1 MLNVLRHPA
10 FVAGDVH
17 TGFLD
22 EFPCTDPI
30 HGDVPLAAA
39 AAALAEQAA
48 NRAGAGVLAAMPSG
62 WRNNPAVDQV
72 LELALDEQPVRVT
85 YRLGRDGH
93 VTVDGNALAATL
105 VSAAPDAVVFDDRGL
120 RRTFRV
126 GRYGD
131 RRFVDTDDG
140 HVTFTVL
147 PRHPDPGLALDAGSL
162 VAPMP
167 GNVLRVLV
175 APGDVVAAGQPLV
188 VVEAMKMEH
197 QVLAPAGGTVAGVH
211 VDRGDQVDTGQILLQ
226 LEESPDVSDHPV
238 RIANCSGFYGDRIS
252 AAREMVEGGPIDV
265 LTGDWLAEL
274 TMLILWKAK
283 ARNADGGYA
292 NTFLTQMEQVLGTC
306 ADRGIKVVTN
316 AGGLNPAGCADRVR
330 DIATKLGVSVNV
342 AHIEGDDLLDRI
354 DGLRPHLSNL
364 DTGEPLTAD
373 PVSANAYLGG
383 WGIARALAD
392 GADVVVCPRVT
403 DAAVVVGPAAW
414 WWGWS
419 PTDWD
424 RLAGAV
430 DRRPRHRVRRPDD
443 RRQLRVLRRARRRH
457 RRGRSASRSPRSP
470 PTARASSRSTPA
482 PAAR

>member
-1 MLNVLRHPA
+1 MN
-10 FVAGDVH
+10 
-17 TGFLD
+17 
-22 EFPCTDPI
+22 
-30 HGDVPLAAA
+30 
-39 AAALAEQAA
+39 
-48 NRAGAGVLAAMPSG
+48 
-62 WRNNPAVDQV
+62 
-72 LELALDEQPVRVT
+72 
-85 YRLGRDGH
+85 
-93 VTVDGNALAATL
+93 
-105 VSAAPDAVVFDDRGL
+105 DR
-120 RRTFRV
+120 
-126 GRYGD
+126 
-131 RRFVDTDDG
+131 
-140 HVTFTVL
+140 
-147 PRHPDPGLALDAGSL
+147 
-162 VAPMP
+162 
-167 GNVLRVLV
+167 
-175 APGDVVAAGQPLV
+175 
-188 VVEAMKMEH
+188 
-197 QVLAPAGGTVAGVH
+197 
-211 VDRGDQVDTGQILLQ
+211 
-226 LEESPDVSDHPV
+226 PV

-292 NTFLTQMEQVLGTC
+292 TTFLTQMEQVLGTC

-316 AGGLNPAGCADRVR
+316 AGGPQPGRAAPTRCATSPPSS
-330 DIATKLGVSVNV
+330 ASSVNV
-342 AHIEGDDLLDRI
+342 AHIEGDDLLARI

-430 DRRPRHRVRRPDD
+430 TAGHVIECGAQTTGGNFAFFDELGDPSSQPLGFPIAEVDADGSCVITKHPGTGGRLTVDTVTAQLLYEIQTPRTPTPTSSPASTRSASTRSAGPGAH
-443 RRQLRVLRRARRRH
+443 LRRARRAGAADGQGRH
-457 RRGRSASRSPRSP
+457 QLRGRLPQQDDVRPHRPEPGGQGPLDRAGAGRRDGRRRRRCARPASR
-470 PTARASSRSTPA
+470 
-482 PAAR
+482 